1 MRTRAEFRTVA
12 DGLADALEV
21 VERVIELVTMTS
33 LVGET
38 FLQAGVEFI
47 APAGELVLVLL

>member
-1 MRTRAEFRTVA
+1 M
-12 DGLADALEV
+12 ADALEV
-21 VERVIELVTMTS
+21 VERVIELVTMTG

>member
-1 MRTRAEFRTVA
+1 
-12 DGLADALEV
+12 LADALEV